1 MDIGRRR
8 AATPPWPGLLPVRAG
23 LVIDFCTSPMR
34 TGNSTYY
41 YYRLHGSTKHR
52 KGPQRTPET
61 LQKDRK
67 GPQRSSETPQR
78 TPETSQKDRK
88 GVPKH
93 LKGPQRTAKEL
104 RNSAKDLLLH
114 PVAVGTT
121 VTRQYTGVYSRPA
134 SIRDPAFIGTRT
146 LEPPAYLRASVSYRC
161 SKV

>member
-1 MDIGRRR
+1 MGGVDIGRRR

-93 LKGPQRTAKEL
+93 LKGPQRTTKDCKGAPKL
-104 RNSAKDLLLH
+104 RKGLAFTSSSSWYYRNSAIHRRLFE
-114 PVAVGTT
+114 
-121 VTRQYTGVYSRPA
+121 TGVY
-134 SIRDPAFIGTRT
+134 
-146 LEPPAYLRASVSYRC
+146 
-161 SKV
+161 